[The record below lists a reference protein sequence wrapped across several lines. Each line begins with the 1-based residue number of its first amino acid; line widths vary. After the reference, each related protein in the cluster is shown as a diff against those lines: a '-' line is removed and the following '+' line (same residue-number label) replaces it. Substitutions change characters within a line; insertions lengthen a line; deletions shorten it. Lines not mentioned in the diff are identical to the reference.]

1 MRDRIKTFQDFV
13 ADEENK
19 QGKIGKVCTITFQIT
34 DECNLNCSYCYQ
46 INKGHHI
53 MPIEIAQDFIDMIF
67 NNNKNLYDYINFNEF
82 SGCIIEFIGGEPFL
96 QVKLMDQ
103 ILDYFILK
111 LKNSQPQWLKYWC
124 ICITSNGT
132 LYFNPQVQQFIKKWI
147 CHLSLSISIDGNKEL
162 HDKCRT
168 YLNGKGSYDDA
179 IKAALHYSNN
189 YNQALITKMTL
200 SPDNIKYASDAYINL
215 INLGYKDIDSNYCF
229 EEGWTIDHAKI
240 LYQELKKVADYI
252 IFNNKDIDLYFAM
265 FRNFQFRPMLKSIN
279 DNWCG
284 SNDCMITL
292 DYNGNLYPCI
302 RFTESSLGS
311 DQEPLIIGT
320 IKYHDLIVNEKN
332 QKCIN
337 CLHNI
342 TRISQSPKKCIK
354 CKIADGC
361 AWCTAYN
368 YQKTGSVNK
377 RVTYICELHHA
388 RALANAYFWNLYY
401 QKYHIKKRFK
411 IWLSKKEALKIINEQ
426 EWALLKKLEKPV
438 K

>member
-13 ADEENK
+13 ADKENK
-19 QGKIGKVCTITFQIT
+19 QGNIGKVCTITFQIT

-53 MPIEIAQDFIDMIF
+53 MPINLAYTFIDMIF
-67 NNNKNLYDYINFNEF
+67 DNNKDLFSYINFNNF

-96 QVKLMDQ
+96 QVELMDK
-103 ILDYFILK
+103 ILDYFILN
-111 LKNSQPQWLKYWC
+111 LKAKKPQWLKYWC

-132 LYFNPQVQQFIKKWI
+132 LYFNPQVQNFIKKWN

-179 IKAALHYSNN
+179 IKAALHYSSN
-189 YNQALITKMTL
+189 YNRALITKMTL
-200 SPDNIKYASDAYINL
+200 SPDNIQYAAEAYINL

-229 EEGWTIDHAKI
+229 EEGWTLEHAKI

-252 IFNNKDIDLYFAM
+252 ILNDKDTDLYFAM
-265 FRNFQFRPMLKSIN
+265 FRNFHFRPMPKTIN

-284 SNDCMITL
+284 SNDCMITI

-302 RFTESSLGS
+302 RFTESSLGK
-311 DQEPLIIGT
+311 DQKPLIIGT
-320 IKYHDLIVNEKN
+320 IINDQIVINNENKT
-332 QKCIN
+332 QLEI
-337 CLHNI
+337 LHNL
-342 TRISQSPKKCIK
+342 TRISQSNKKCIK

-368 YQKTGSVNK
+368 YQKTGTVNK
-377 RVTYICELHHA
+377 RVTYICQLHQA
-388 RALANAYFWNLYY
+388 RSLANAYFWNLYY
-401 QKYHIKKRFK
+401 RKYNENKRFK
-411 IWLSKKEALKIINEQ
+411 IWISKKDALYIIDEHEWKMLKQLEQ
-426 EWALLKKLEKPV
+426 PIK
-438 K
+438 